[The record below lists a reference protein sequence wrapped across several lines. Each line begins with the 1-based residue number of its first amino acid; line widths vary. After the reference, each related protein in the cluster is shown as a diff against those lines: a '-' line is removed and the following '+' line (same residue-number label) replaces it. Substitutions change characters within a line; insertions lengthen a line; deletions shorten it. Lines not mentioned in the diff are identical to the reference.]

1 MLFREELLL
10 ILGLSMDG
18 FAASVCLGAAR
29 DRRGLAPVVLCVTGF
44 HVGMLL
50 AGWVLGAGVRGL
62 CAAALPW
69 AAGLILLFLGAEMLR
84 TADREEAARPGGTP
98 LSLAAPALATSVD
111 ALTVGAALALTEAA
125 PLPAAGLT
133 AAVMGA
139 LSLAGAAL
147 GGRVGQKHRRAARLA
162 GGAIL
167 AALGF
172 KTLLGAML

>member
-18 FAASVCLGAAR
+18 FAASVCLGMER
-29 DRRGLAPVVLCVTGF
+29 ERRGLVSVVLCVTGF

-50 AGWVLGAGVRGL
+50 AGWVLGAGVRGI

-69 AAGLILLFLGAEMLR
+69 AAGLILLLLGVRMLR
-84 TADREEAARPGGTP
+84 TADREEDARPG
-98 LSLAAPALATSVD
+98 LSPAIPALATSVD

-125 PLPAAGLT
+125 PGPAAGLT
-133 AAVMGA
+133 AAVMGS
-139 LSLAGAAL
+139 LSLVGAAL
-147 GGRVGQKHRRAARLA
+147 GGRVGRKYRRAARLA

-167 AALGF
+167 AALGL
-172 KTLLGAML
+172 KNLLGAVIS